1 MKRYIRL
8 NSYGYDS
15 ELDTGWGNR
24 FQIWKFGYALNSVND
39 FEFDLVVEKNCW
51 PEFEYL
57 DMPHVKSYDVD
68 GDFGVMEKD
77 IKVLD
82 KTKNWYFHK
91 NMPVGECQGV
101 GNLVEEYNIPVQDIK
116 LKDRE
121 LDTIIRKKLKNSVGI
136 HIRFK
141 RWRSHNNV
149 ELCSI
154 CDYQRN
160 PAPLFDYCDSLLG
173 EVNNFYISTDLIR
186 QHLPDFKNS
195 DNTFLSEFY
204 NRYNTIDYS
213 DICEVDNK
221 TMRDVIDLYSLIYCD
236 TFLIGQ
242 SSWSAFVLEYRR
254 EINKDK
260 NHMIKMEYIN
270 ANDIR

>member
-1 MKRYIRL
+1 MKRYIKL
-8 NSYGYDS
+8 NRYGYDS

-24 FQIWKFGYALNSVND
+24 FIIWKYGYVLNSVND
-39 FEFDLVVEKNCW
+39 FEFDLVVEKDGW
-51 PEFEYL
+51 PEIEYL
-57 DMPHVKSYDVD
+57 DMPHVKSYPVS
-68 GDFGVMEKD
+68 GSWVTEKA

-82 KTKNWYFHK
+82 KTKNWYFDE
-91 NMPVGECQGV
+91 NIFYTEG

-141 RWRSHNNV
+141 RWKLSNNV
-149 ELCSI
+149 ELGSI

-186 QHLPDFKNS
+186 QHLPDYKNS

-242 SSWSAFVLEYRR
+242 STWSGFVKEYREQLNR
-254 EINKDK
+254 DK
-260 NHMIKMEYIN
+260 NYMINMEYIN
-270 ANDIR
+270 ANNSR

>member
-24 FQIWKFGYALNSVND
+24 FQIWKFGYVLNSVND

-68 GDFGVMEKD
+68 GDFEVIEKD

-82 KTKNWYFHK
+82 KTKNWYFDE
-91 NMPVGECQGV
+91 NIFYQG
-101 GNLVEEYNIPVQDIK
+101 GGSLVEEYNIPVQDIK
-116 LKDRE
+116 LKDRK

-141 RWRSHNNV
+141 RWRSDNNV
-149 ELCSI
+149 ELGSI

-242 SSWSAFVLEYRR
+242 STWSAFVLEYRR